1 MAKWM
6 LVALSTVVL
15 SAVVVL
21 ILLYPRFAGEEVSLQ
36 EAEQAV
42 ISMYGG
48 QAERTVR
55 KEDNYMVEFVRDDG
69 LYVAIVN
76 GDNGKVESLQALEET
91 APETP
96 ERLTEEQAE
105 AIAAEETGG
114 TVDTIRFLQ
123 EQDEYE
129 VRIAKESGDQLV
141 FLSSVTGEIR
151 KITPVEEPPESE
163 PEPVLTEAEAI
174 EIAKKTLNG
183 EVQDITFTNDSDG
196 GSYLVEIENDEL
208 DKEVTVQIHAVRGE
222 TLTVEW
228 DD

>member
-6 LVALSTVVL
+6 IVALSTLML
-15 SAVVVL
+15 SAVVVV
-21 ILLYPRFAGEEVSLQ
+21 ILLYPRLAAEDISPQ

-48 QAERTVR
+48 QAERTVW
-55 KEDNYMVEFVRDDG
+55 KDDNYRVEFIREDG

-76 GDNGKVESLQALEET
+76 GDSGQVESLQVLEAA

-96 ERLTEEQAE
+96 ERLTEEQAK

-114 TVDTIRFLQ
+114 TVDSIRFLK

-141 FLSSVTGEIR
+141 FLSSATGEIR
-151 KITPVEEPPESE
+151 QITPIEETPE

-174 EIAKKTLNG
+174 DIAKKTLDG
-183 EVQDITFTNDSDG
+183 EVQDITFANDSDG
-196 GSYLVEIENDEL
+196 GTYLVEIENDEL

>member
-6 LVALSTVVL
+6 IVALSAVML
-15 SAVVVL
+15 SAVVVV
-21 ILLYPRFAGEEVSLQ
+21 ILLYPRFAGKDISPQ

-55 KEDNYMVEFVRDDG
+55 KDDKYRVEFIREDG
-69 LYVAIVN
+69 LYVAFVN
-76 GDNGKVESLQALEET
+76 GDSGKVESLQARE
-91 APETP
+91 AAAQETP
-96 ERLTEEQAE
+96 EQLTEEQAK

-114 TVDTIRFLQ
+114 TVDSIRFLQ

-129 VRIAKESGDQLV
+129 VRIAKEGGDQLV
-141 FLSSVTGEIR
+141 FLSAVTGEIR
-151 KITPVEEPPESE
+151 KMTPIEEPSE

-174 EIAKKTLNG
+174 EIAKKTLDG

-196 GSYLVEIENDEL
+196 GTYLVEIENDEL